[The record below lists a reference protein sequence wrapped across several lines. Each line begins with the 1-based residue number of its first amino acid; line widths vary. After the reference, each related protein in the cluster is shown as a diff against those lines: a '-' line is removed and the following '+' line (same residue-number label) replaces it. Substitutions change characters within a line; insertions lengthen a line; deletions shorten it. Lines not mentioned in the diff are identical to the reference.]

1 MNAPGGAGGR
11 TPKLTTLPTPE
22 RGLARASTHRA
33 PPSAMRTIINAKA
46 PPCTKHLEAHKRGGG
61 GRERARQSGM
71 GLRWR
76 DARHDGIM
84 TGTCAHGQHGRRLT
98 GRGGA
103 HGVGTLGEMLR
114 RGRRGLRQ
122 GNPDRGRLR
131 PHAGGQGAGEGRERR
146 EEDCTLGRGA
156 TSIARGVCANR
167 LNGLRKPSE

>member
-1 MNAPGGAGGR
+1 MEG
-11 TPKLTTLPTPE
+11 
-22 RGLARASTHRA
+22 
-33 PPSAMRTIINAKA
+33 
-46 PPCTKHLEAHKRGGG
+46 
-61 GRERARQSGM
+61 RARQD
-71 GLRWR
+71 GLT
-76 DARHDGIM
+76 

-146 EEDCTLGRGA
+146 EQDCTWGRGA
-156 TSIARGVCANR
+156 TSIRSPSELQGQACVKKRKLGNLGLFHETRDVCANR
-167 LNGLRKPSE
+167 LNEMSRDSYARFLMAMKARNFRNDNE